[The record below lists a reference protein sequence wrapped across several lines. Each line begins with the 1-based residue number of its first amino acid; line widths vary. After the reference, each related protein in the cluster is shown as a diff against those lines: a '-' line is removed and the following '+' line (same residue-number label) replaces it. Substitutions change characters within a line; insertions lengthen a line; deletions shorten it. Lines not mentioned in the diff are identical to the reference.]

1 MRNIGRLRSVEDKLT
16 EDLKRTTI
24 PLRQLG
30 KKYGVT
36 YQAIFDF
43 YKRKGIKRPK
53 RPKREHTKNCPI
65 CQSLLKIAKQ
75 PHSDFI
81 SSRTIKEQL
90 RLESDKWAYHIRILR
105 KKGFVSPKFGRLQSQ
120 KAERAYKIYFQKGLP
135 LRTIGSQVGLKNFH
149 GYIKV
154 HRVLGWDV
162 PDPLFKYG
170 SNDRKAAL
178 KREKDEKKR

>member
-1 MRNIGRLRSVEDKLT
+1 MRNIGRLRNVEDQLT

-43 YKRKGIKRPK
+43 AHKRGIKRPK

-65 CQSLLKIAKQ
+65 CLSLIKISKT

-81 SSRTIKEQL
+81 SSLTIKEEL
-90 RLESDKWAYHIRILR
+90 KLKGPTFLYHICILR
-105 KKGFVSPKFGRLQSQ
+105 KKKIISPKFGRLHSR
-120 KAERAYKIYFQKGLP
+120 KAELAYQLYFTKRLP
-135 LRTIGSQVGLKNFH
+135 VVTIGRQVGLKNFNSH
-149 GYIKV
+149 IWK

-162 PDPLFKYG
+162 PDPLFKFD

-178 KREKDEKKR
+178 KRKQRV